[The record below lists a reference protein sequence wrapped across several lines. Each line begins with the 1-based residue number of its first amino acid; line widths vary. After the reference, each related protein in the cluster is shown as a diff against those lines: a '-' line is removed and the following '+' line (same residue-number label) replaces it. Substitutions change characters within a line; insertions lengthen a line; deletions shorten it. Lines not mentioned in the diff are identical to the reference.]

1 MSALV
6 SWGARHNASSPF
18 SSHFKH
24 RINSLPCNLPSPH
37 KPFPV
42 PLSVKQPL
50 SPLNVVT
57 TSYMPH
63 LWLMQI
69 FTFNYKCWHVLF
81 LLIDYQVLER
91 DSWLI
96 LVFLHFRGLLWMFII
111 WMNKYSDI
119 RGFYYIHC
127 SSLHNQTGILVYY
140 SLPCQLNRIVYLICP
155 KHKPQSDIVFTSNLH
170 TDISLCF
177 LLLLYALQVFK
188 TQLQIRILFIN
199 SLIGEPH

>member
-24 RINSLPCNLPSPH
+24 PINSLPCNLPSPH

-50 SPLNVVT
+50 SPLTVVT

-69 FTFNYKCWHVLF
+69 FTFNYKCWHILF
-81 LLIDYQVLER
+81 LLLVYQFLESEIH
-91 DSWLI
+91 DSSWCFYI
-96 LVFLHFRGLLWMFII
+96 LEVFYECLSYGWTNKVIYVDFTIFIAPAFT
-111 WMNKYSDI
+111 I
-119 RGFYYIHC
+119 RQEFWYTTHYHV
-127 SSLHNQTGILVYY
+127 NQTG
-140 SLPCQLNRIVYLICP
+140 
-155 KHKPQSDIVFTSNLH
+155 
-170 TDISLCF
+170 
-177 LLLLYALQVFK
+177 
-188 TQLQIRILFIN
+188 
-199 SLIGEPH
+199 